1 MKTTIEI
8 SQTTVVQFRQNLWG
22 QPCVVVRSE
31 GRHVA
36 PYQYY
41 SMDTGWHGSA
51 WPRRLRRMLE
61 ASEIS
66 L

>member
-8 SQTTVVQFRQNLWG
+8 SQTTVVQFRQKFVGEL
-22 QPCVVVRSE
+22 CVVARSE

-36 PYQYY
+36 PYQN
-41 SMDTGWHGSA
+41 SIDTGWPGSA